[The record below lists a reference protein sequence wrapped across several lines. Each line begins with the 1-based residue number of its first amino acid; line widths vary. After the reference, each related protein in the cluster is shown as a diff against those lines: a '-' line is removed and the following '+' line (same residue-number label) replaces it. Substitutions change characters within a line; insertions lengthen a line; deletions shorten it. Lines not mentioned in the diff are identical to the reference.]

1 MGLGDHAG
9 QQEARVALS
18 VVVPLYRGARFLEA
32 LVAELR
38 RLKDSWDSAGAPL
51 ALVEVVFAD
60 DAAVDG
66 SGTLA
71 EELARRHDWIR
82 VIHLSRNYG
91 QHAATAAGM
100 LHTVGDWVATLDED
114 LQHPPALLPRLLA
127 RAVEESADVVYAA
140 PLQGPHQRRWRN
152 WTSRGYKRLLG
163 WLSGNPAVRQ
173 FNSFRVVR
181 GPIARAASSVIGH
194 DGYLDVILSWF
205 TTRVATVT
213 MSLRDVRVEDGG
225 AAGYDLHRL
234 LSHARRLLVSS
245 RSTIFRGAIVAG
257 LLVLVASLGAAA
269 WISLREWLDP
279 GSAGARGWTSLMAV
293 IAFYGGLGT
302 FLTGAVLEYLNVIVL
317 NAQGK
322 PPFFLVDRS
331 GDSRLREWFARHPPV
346 D

>member
-1 MGLGDHAG
+1 MGLGENDG
-9 QQEARVALS
+9 QQAARATLS
-18 VVVPLYRGARFLEA
+18 VVVPLYRGAPFLEA
-32 LVAELR
+32 LVEQLARLR
-38 RLKDSWDSAGAPL
+38 ATWDAAGAPL
-51 ALVEVVFAD
+51 ALVEVIFAD

-71 EELARRHDWIR
+71 DELARRHGWIR
-82 VIHLSRNYG
+82 VVHLSRNYG
-91 QHAATAAGM
+91 QHAATAAGV

-140 PLQGPHQRRWRN
+140 PLQGPHRRRWRN
-152 WTSRGYKRLLG
+152 WTSRSYKQLLG
-163 WLSGNPAVRQ
+163 WLSGNPAVRH

-194 DGYLDVILSWF
+194 DGYLDVVMGWF
-205 TTRVATVT
+205 TTRVGTVT
-213 MSLRDVRVEDGG
+213 MSLRDVRVEGTG
-225 AAGYDLHRL
+225 ASGYDLRRL

-245 RSTIFRGAIVAG
+245 RATIFRGAIVAG
-257 LLVLVASLGAAA
+257 LLVLVASLGAAGL
-269 WISLREWLDP
+269 ISFREWLDP

-302 FLTGAVLEYLNVIVL
+302 FLVGAVLEYMNVIVL

-331 GDSRLREWFARHPPV
+331 GDTRLREWFARQPPA